1 MAKKGGSKALKR
13 YAVSKVMWISPKEG
27 KWAIK
32 TEPGPHNKE
41 TSVPLGFV
49 LRDLI
54 KIGETMREVK
64 VALKQRKVKVNGIVR
79 TSHKFPTGLFDII
92 SIDGIEH
99 DYKMVYDLK
108 GRLVPEKIEK
118 VDKVV
123 KLSKVVKK
131 TTVKGGKL
139 QLTTNDGRNIL
150 TEDSTIKPHD
160 TLELELPKQKV
171 LKVLK
176 MRTGAKVY
184 IIGGSHAGEQGVV
197 KEIKPGTE
205 KAPAMVTIK
214 TTNKEFQTTIN
225 NVFVIGE

>member
-1 MAKKGGSKALKR
+1 MAKKGGSKVLKR
-13 YAVSKVMWISPKEG
+13 YAVSKVVWLSPKEG

-54 KIGETMREVK
+54 KVGETLQEVK
-64 VALKQRKVKVNGIVR
+64 VILKQRKVKVNGVVR
-79 TSHKFPTGLFDII
+79 TSHKFPVGLFDII
-92 SIDGIEH
+92 SIDGLEH

-108 GRLVPEKIEK
+108 GRLIPEKIEK
-118 VDKVV
+118 VGKVV

-131 TTVKGGKL
+131 ITIKGEKF
-139 QLTTNDGRNIL
+139 QLTTNDGRNIV
-150 TEDSTIKPHD
+150 TEDNTIKPHD

-171 LKVLK
+171 LRVLK
-176 MRTGAKVY
+176 MKAGAKVY
-184 IIGGSHAGEQGVV
+184 IIGGNHAGEQGIV
-197 KEIKPGTE
+197 KEIREGTE
-205 KAPAMVTIK
+205 KAPAVVTIK
-214 TTNKEFQTTIN
+214 ATNKEFQTTIN